1 MKKGMK
7 NRIMLNRSQRLTVLK
22 SIDLLFSFDRQFR
35 TLSELYPRRLNS
47 QTIRLLDVLYELSD
61 ICAKAIPAIEY
72 SFQIEVL
79 DTIDCYVERLDI
91 SMPAIATVVRYNVL
105 LFRKDINKVWELFNK
120 VEKVMD

>member
-1 MKKGMK
+1 
-7 NRIMLNRSQRLTVLK
+7 
-22 SIDLLFSFDRQFR
+22 
-35 TLSELYPRRLNS
+35 
-47 QTIRLLDVLYELSD
+47 LSD